1 MNHSA
6 SPSMAGASRAGRS
19 LAVLLIVASLAGLPG
34 CETLTNASS
43 GLGHAVGIKDDT
55 TASTVGGGVLGF
67 LGGCG
72 AGAVAGLLSGG
83 GGNAIKGCL
92 AGGVIGGVGG
102 ALAAR
107 HEQLKEAKAL
117 ADATKSSGMKVTVS
131 SATVASSGAASGASG
146 TASTDERLK
155 TLRVAVPDTS
165 IAAHDPGVVSAA
177 EKVGKIAAL
186 SPNGATISVSGPAA
200 NRDWLV
206 AQIKQGIPAD
216 SASKVQFVASAASH
230 SEIVV
235 TPAVDSNV
243 ARA

>member
-6 SPSMAGASRAGRS
+6 SPSSAGASRAGRS
-19 LAVLLIVASLAGLPG
+19 LAVLLIVASITGLPG
-34 CETLTNASS
+34 CETLTNASES
-43 GLGHAVGIKDDT
+43 TGHLVTQDNTKAGWFGAGI
-55 TASTVGGGVLGF
+55 LGF

-72 AGAVAGLLSGG
+72 AGAVEGAWTG
-83 GGNAIKGCL
+83 GGNKIIAGC
-92 AGGVIGGVGG
+92 AVGG
-102 ALAAR
+102 ALGAAGGVWAMHR
-107 HEQLKEAKAL
+107 EQLKEAKAL

-131 SATVASSGAASGASG
+131 SATVATSSAASGASS

-235 TPAVDSNV
+235 TPVADSNV